1 MNILPLIK
9 GMTKM
14 IRKAI
19 RIEWIVSLGLMAVC
33 MIVVF
38 AVYISAS
45 EATTYWDEVGK
56 KLAQTFFPVNIIDAV
71 FWIWGLSTLKFHRG
85 DTVRDGIINEG
96 GSQDENDLDHYAERD
111 IGTIK

>member
-1 MNILPLIK
+1 
-9 GMTKM
+9 M

-45 EATTYWDEVGK
+45 EATAYWDEVGK
-56 KLAQTFFPVNIIDAV
+56 KLA
-71 FWIWGLSTLKFHRG
+71 G
-85 DTVRDGIINEG
+85 
-96 GSQDENDLDHYAERD
+96 
-111 IGTIK
+111 